1 MSIKFDRCLG
11 VHLYFMC
18 RQKNPT
24 QRAYSNVVL
33 KVFSIEF
40 ILRKNGTV
48 SETWQLKD
56 EALPEKAV
64 PEKAWKAMKAMKA
77 VKAMKGV
84 KAMKAQ
90 PMKSVK
96 KKPSKK

>member
-11 VHLYFMC
+11 VHLYFMS
-18 RQKNPT
+18 RQKK
-24 QRAYSNVVL
+24 SNSKGL
-33 KVFSIEF
+33 FQCCSKSFSIEF

-56 EALPEKAV
+56 EDL
-64 PEKAWKAMKAMKA
+64 PEKAWKAMKA
-77 VKAMKGV
+77 V